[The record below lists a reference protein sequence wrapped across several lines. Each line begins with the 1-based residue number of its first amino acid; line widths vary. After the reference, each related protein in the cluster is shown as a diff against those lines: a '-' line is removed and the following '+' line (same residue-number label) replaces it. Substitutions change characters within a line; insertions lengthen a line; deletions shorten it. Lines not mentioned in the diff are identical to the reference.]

1 MIIIRTIYLVDI
13 NKIDYAFMD
22 KDLETIQ
29 FELFH
34 NYPIIKD
41 KIVMDINTIHR
52 FKESIEKMLEL
63 RKEKESRIKNQE
75 VKEIVKH
82 K

>member
-13 NKIDYAFMD
+13 RKIDYAFMD

-29 FELFH
+29 FELFQ

-75 VKEIVKH
+75 VKGNVKH